1 MKQIVEQ
8 LERFFQQMEDK
19 PKQPNASAYKYV
31 VQMDPT
37 VNAFDIYL
45 HFLDSEGKELEGD
58 GVTSISVIENG
69 YEDDVSRPDFK
80 EAILDVFKQ
89 LKDDGHGHFTEPTYI
104 SFPDDSEIYHIQ

>member
-1 MKQIVEQ
+1 MKHIVEQ

-31 VQMDPT
+31 VHMDPT
-37 VNAFDIYL
+37 VNAFDIDL
-45 HFLDSEGKELEGD
+45 HFLNSEGTELEGD
-58 GVTSISVIENG
+58 DFTPLSVIANG

-89 LKDDGHGHFTEPTYI
+89 LNDDGHNHFTQPTYI
-104 SFPDDSEIYHIQ
+104 AFPDDSEIYHIQ